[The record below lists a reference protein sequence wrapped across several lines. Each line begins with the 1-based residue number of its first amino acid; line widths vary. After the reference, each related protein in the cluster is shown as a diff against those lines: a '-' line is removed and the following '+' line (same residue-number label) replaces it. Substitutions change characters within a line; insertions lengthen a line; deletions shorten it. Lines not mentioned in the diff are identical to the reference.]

1 MRIGE
6 LAAATGVPP
15 KTLRYWE
22 EEGLLPSPPRDASG
36 YRSYGSE
43 ACELVGFIRA
53 SQATG
58 LSLAEIREVITYW
71 RRGEVPC
78 QHVLQLLKRREQRY
92 TERIGELEQA
102 RARVRELLR
111 RAEALEPAECRPEK
125 GCHLIVPMVNQAR
138 AAPLPEHPA

>member
-6 LAAATGVPP
+6 LAALTGVPP

-22 EEGLLPSPPRDASG
+22 DEGLLPAPPRDASG
-36 YRSYGSE
+36 YRSYAQD

-58 LSLAEIREVITYW
+58 LSLAEIREVVTYW

-78 QHVLQLLKRREQRY
+78 RYVRELLEERERSY
-92 TERIGELEQA
+92 ATRIRELEQA
-102 RARVRELLR
+102 RARVRALLA
-111 RAEALEPAECRPEK
+111 RADALEPAECRPER
-125 GCHLIVPMVNQAR
+125 GCHLIP
-138 AAPLPEHPA
+138 PATDPS